1 MLAVDTIHLR
11 INSPGGDVFGAR
23 AIVAAFRGSGAKVI
37 AHIDGL
43 AASAATFIAAN
54 CDEVHM
60 ADGAFFMIHQAS
72 TMTWGNSADL
82 RETANLLDKVDNTIV
97 NDYVRKTGQAE
108 QQVRDWMA
116 AETWFTAE
124 EAKQY
129 GFVDQIVTG
138 QKVDNSAWDFTG
150 CRNAPKALLQPD
162 SQPPATPPVASP
174 QPEPQIDAANL
185 EAARA
190 HAERVL
196 VCIRL
201 GS

>member
-1 MLAVDTIHLR
+1 M
-11 INSPGGDVFGAR
+11 FGAR
-23 AIVAAFRGSGAKVI
+23 AIVAALRGSGAKVV
-37 AHIDGL
+37 AYVDGL

-54 CDEVHM
+54 CDEVQM

-82 RETANLLDKVDNTIV
+82 RETASLLDKVDNTIV
-97 NDYVRKTGQAE
+97 SDYVRKTGQAE

-129 GFVDQIVTG
+129 GFVDLIVTG

-150 CRNAPKALLQPD
+150 CRNAPKALLLPD
-162 SQPPATPPVASP
+162 SQPPAPPSVANQ
-174 QPEPQIDAANL
+174 QPEPQEDAASL

-190 HAERVL
+190 YAERVL
-196 VCIRL
+196 ACIQL